1 MKVLVINCER
11 NGLGVIRSLG
21 KLGVSIIAV
30 DHNRITPSFLSRYT
44 TSSYVVNKVNQTDKM
59 IDALVNIGKL
69 ECLNSNQKIMILPT
83 NDIYVMTLRQ
93 NWKRLSTY
101 FIAGFELNEGVL
113 NRCVFKDQSAKLAEK
128 ANVPIPKTAFKIES
142 EKDVDGFKYPVI
154 LKPTNSNTLENKE
167 KSIFRLKICEDV
179 QALLKEVKHLT
190 QLGVSYVAQE
200 YIEGND
206 DQLYTVGVSSLKG
219 EVLAVFTGRK
229 IRQFPPMF
237 GECSFGESIN
247 NEPKLIE
254 YAERLIVESKLTGIS
269 QIEFKKKDNEYYL
282 IEINPRSWSWH
293 YLAYFVGVN
302 LPFALYRAILNDPIP
317 RPIQEGYATWHYPL
331 RDFIYNVLL
340 SQNISVIKF
349 FNDFLSATVYA
360 FLSKDDMKPFFISIV
375 KEIRNCIALLLK
387 PIKKTI
393 RVI

>member
-179 QALLKEVKHLT
+179 Q
-190 QLGVSYVAQE
+190 
-200 YIEGND
+200 
-206 DQLYTVGVSSLKG
+206 
-219 EVLAVFTGRK
+219 
-229 IRQFPPMF
+229 
-237 GECSFGESIN
+237 
-247 NEPKLIE
+247 
-254 YAERLIVESKLTGIS
+254 
-269 QIEFKKKDNEYYL
+269 
-282 IEINPRSWSWH
+282 
-293 YLAYFVGVN
+293 
-302 LPFALYRAILNDPIP
+302 
-317 RPIQEGYATWHYPL
+317 
-331 RDFIYNVLL
+331 
-340 SQNISVIKF
+340 
-349 FNDFLSATVYA
+349 
-360 FLSKDDMKPFFISIV
+360 
-375 KEIRNCIALLLK
+375 
-387 PIKKTI
+387 
-393 RVI
+393 